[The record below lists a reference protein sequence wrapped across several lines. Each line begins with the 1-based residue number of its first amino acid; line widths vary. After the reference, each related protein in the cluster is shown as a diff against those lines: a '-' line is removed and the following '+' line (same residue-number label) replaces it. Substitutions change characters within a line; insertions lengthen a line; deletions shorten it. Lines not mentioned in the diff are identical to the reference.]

1 MARMKHLLLF
11 YLCCALVLSACS
23 SSLTTAKEL
32 SIKTTAVPTRVVV
45 RILNLD
51 LAFTAFPPP
60 TQIPPPIT
68 PEIITIQVAT
78 PLPIIV
84 TENATPE
91 PTPSCINR
99 AEFVKHLTISD
110 NAALEA
116 GQTFT
121 KMWRIKNIGS
131 CIWTSDYSLAF
142 YSGDEM
148 GGPPSVALP
157 NPVPPGETIDLRI
170 PMTAPLNS
178 VTATGNWVLKDDK
191 GNIIGFGDA
200 ANKPLVVTIFVKPTP
215 WPTPG

>member
-1 MARMKHLLLF
+1 MVRMKHLLLL
-11 YLCCALVLSACS
+11 YLFCALGISACS

-51 LAFTAFPPP
+51 LASTAFPPP
-60 TQIPPPIT
+60 TPVPPPIT
-68 PEIITIQVAT
+68 PETITIPVAT

-84 TENATPE
+84 TENATPV

-110 NAALEA
+110 NTALEA
-116 GQTFT
+116 GQAFA

-131 CIWTSDYSLAF
+131 CIWTSDYSLVF

-157 NPVPPGETIDLRI
+157 NAVQPGNTIDLRI
-170 PMTAPLNS
+170 QMTAPLNS